1 MEQTLDNPAVSR
13 ECFKCKFKG
22 ETTATACPNCGRKLY
37 GPREIRGRGIVQVAS
52 GGFLVVFMGAIAIF
66 VASMLAGGMRD
77 PANAKKIQEQA
88 GLLLVIYAVF
98 GMVII
103 FGLHG
108 LVMGIYQ
115 IATGRRNKVLIWIM
129 WILLFGLMFVMGM
142 FL

>member
-1 MEQTLDNPAVSR
+1 
-13 ECFKCKFKG
+13 
-22 ETTATACPNCGRKLY
+22 
-37 GPREIRGRGIVQVAS
+37 
-52 GGFLVVFMGAIAIF
+52 MGAIAIF
-66 VASMLAGGMRD
+66 VASMLADGTRD
-77 PANAKKIQEQA
+77 PSNAKKIQEQA
-88 GLLLVIYAVF
+88 SLLLVIFAIF

-142 FL
+142 FLSMNGAFK